1 MAKQIQSMADALS
14 IFMEQHPDIP
24 ECNPGTEIQQ
34 NTDNG
39 NAQIRLDIIFER
51 KGRAGKQAT
60 IVCGFPESY
69 PLEKLQEIASTWWRN
84 IVPRRSAQKT
94 VRQPDS
100 ARIQG
105 TNNIA
110 HANNT
115 QGICRVGQDIHPYLY
130 IHKAV
135 AW

>member
-34 NTDNG
+34 NPDNG

-69 PLEKLQEIASTWWRN
+69 PLEKLQEIASKLK
-84 IVPRRSAQKT
+84 QKLG
-94 VRQPDS
+94 VGGS
-100 ARIQG
+100 ARGGEILFQG
-105 TNNIA
+105 DQRKKLFDNLTLL
-110 HANNT
+110 
-115 QGICRVGQDIHPYLY
+115 GF
-130 IHKAV
+130 KARII
-135 AW
+135 

>member
-69 PLEKLQEIASTWWRN
+69 PLEKLQEIASKLK
-84 IVPRRSAQKT
+84 QKLGG
-94 VRQPDS
+94 S
-100 ARIQG
+100 ARGGEILFQG
-105 TNNIA
+105 DQRKKLFDNLTLL
-110 HANNT
+110 
-115 QGICRVGQDIHPYLY
+115 GF
-130 IHKAV
+130 KARII
-135 AW
+135 